1 MVKGVAAI
9 ISCCL
14 RRDKGNIKKLVS
26 DAKATEAEPAGR
38 MPAGIGNLV

>member
-14 RRDKGNIKKLVS
+14 RRDKGKIKKLVNVKKKI
-26 DAKATEAEPAGR
+26 DK
-38 MPAGIGNLV
+38 